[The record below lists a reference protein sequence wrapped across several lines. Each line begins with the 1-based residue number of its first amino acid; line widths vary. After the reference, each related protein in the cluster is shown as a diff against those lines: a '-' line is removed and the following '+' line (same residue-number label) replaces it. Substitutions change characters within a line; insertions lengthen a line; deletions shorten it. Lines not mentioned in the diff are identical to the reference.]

1 MSRVGDSIERIQDA
15 HPVCAFAG
23 IGTGNSVEVPAPF
36 IHVSGARY
44 RVPATWH
51 RVPDIRYL
59 LAPRAEPEDRVLE
72 NAPLRLATRFIWIRR
87 PAPSG

>member
-1 MSRVGDSIERIQDA
+1 MHDA
-15 HPVCAFAG
+15 DPVCAFSG
-23 IGTGNSVEVPAPF
+23 IGTGNPVEVPAPF
-36 IHVSGARY
+36 IQVSGARY

-51 RVPDIRYL
+51 RVPDTRYL

-72 NAPLRLATRFIWIRR
+72 NASLRLATRFIRIRR